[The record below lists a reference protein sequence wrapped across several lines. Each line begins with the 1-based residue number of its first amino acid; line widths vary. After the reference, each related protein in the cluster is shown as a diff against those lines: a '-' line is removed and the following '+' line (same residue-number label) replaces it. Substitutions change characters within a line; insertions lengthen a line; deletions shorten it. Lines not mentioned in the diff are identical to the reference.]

1 LALQYNKDMKDDIT
15 PKNRNEQIESL
26 DRDLYDS
33 NKDHGQRDRRK
44 IHSQRIDLNKDFKSD
59 EYDRLL
65 KERNKYKLPTSLF
78 KKIFFVV
85 LIFFFTTLAIAG
97 ITLYEG
103 RTVVSEELIALE
115 ILGQPFVDG
124 GEELELQ
131 VRVQNFNEQA
141 LQLPDLVISY
151 PKDSGED
158 AERVFLRRSLQDI
171 NTKGRVTEEF
181 DITLFGQEGDIR
193 EIEAIL
199 EYRIEGSS
207 SIFIKQEVHQV
218 IIRSTPTQIAI
229 DAPDTIVRNQ
239 NVSIKVDV
247 SSNSTTQVND
257 TLLRVRYPRGF
268 EYISSSLVPGFSNN
282 TWYFENL
289 GDQRQTIEIIGR
301 LAALEGQ
308 GKSFIFEYGK
318 QSQFN
323 KNEFETIF
331 NALTHTI
338 DIQKSFI
345 DSRIAVNNNNDDQS
359 SIRGG
364 DNIDVRIFYENTLD
378 VALENVVLTANLSG
392 DLYDKSKVNLQ
403 NGFYNSSNQT
413 VIFDRTTN
421 DSLALLEPG
430 EEGEF
435 RFTLGGR
442 DLVGSEGVL
451 SNPFAEIT
459 LDVEGTTS
467 NGDREEAFA
476 VAQHRVLA
484 NSDISVMPK
493 VQYYEGPFIN
503 QGPMPPKVNVPTTY
517 TLVFQ
522 VTNSSNEVDDAE
534 LTTFLP
540 PYVEWLNIIAPSV
553 ERTKV
558 SFDPTTR
565 QFKWRLGELR
575 SGLGVG
581 TNQPRQISV
590 QVRIVPS
597 VTQLDKDIALTGDV
611 VLTGTDAFT
620 DTGLNFRKNAVF
632 NRLENRRVI
641 GADGR
646 VVQ

>member
-1 LALQYNKDMKDDIT
+1 
-15 PKNRNEQIESL
+15 
-26 DRDLYDS
+26 
-33 NKDHGQRDRRK
+33 
-44 IHSQRIDLNKDFKSD
+44 
-59 EYDRLL
+59 
-65 KERNKYKLPTSLF
+65 
-78 KKIFFVV
+78 
-85 LIFFFTTLAIAG
+85 
-97 ITLYEG
+97 LYEG

-308 GKSFIFEYGK
+308 GQSFIFEYGK

>member
-1 LALQYNKDMKDDIT
+1 MKDDIT
-15 PKNRNEQIESL
+15 PKNRNEKIEAL
-26 DRDLYDS
+26 ERDLYNRS
-33 NKDHGQRDRRK
+33 KDHGQRERRK
-44 IHSQRIDLNKDFKSD
+44 IHGRRINLEKDFKGN
-59 EYDRLL
+59 EYERLL
-65 KERNKYKLPTSLF
+65 KERNKFTLPTSLF

-131 VRVQNFNEQA
+131 VRVQNFNEQS

-158 AERVFLRRSLQDI
+158 AERVFMRRSLENIDTQ
-171 NTKGRVTEEF
+171 GRATEEF

-193 EIEAIL
+193 EIEAML

-207 SIFIKQEVHQV
+207 SIFLKKETHQV
-218 IIRSTPTQIAI
+218 IIRSTPTQISI

-239 NVSIKVDV
+239 NVALNINV
-247 SSNSTTQVND
+247 SSNSNIQVND

-268 EYISSSLVPGFSNN
+268 EYISSSINPGFSNN

-289 GDQRQTIEIIGR
+289 GSQNQTIEIIGR
-301 LAALEGQ
+301 MAALEGQ
-308 GKSFIFEYGK
+308 GQSFSFEYGK
-318 QSQFN
+318 QDQFN
-323 KNEFETIF
+323 KNEFETVF

-345 DSRIAVNNNNDDQS
+345 DSRIAVNNNNDDDQS

-364 DNIDVRIFYENTLD
+364 DNLDVRIFYENTLD
-378 VALENVVLTANLSG
+378 VALENVVLTAKLIG
-392 DLYDKSKVNLQ
+392 DLYDPSEVNLQ

-413 VIFDRTTN
+413 IIFDRTTN
-421 DSLALLEPG
+421 DTLALLQPG
-430 EEGEF
+430 EQGEF
-435 RFTLGGR
+435 RFTLGGK
-442 DLVGSEGVL
+442 DLVGAAGVL
-451 SNPFAEIT
+451 TNPFAQIT

-467 NGDREEAFA
+467 NGTKEQAFA

-484 NSDISVMPK
+484 NSDISVLPK

-503 QGPMPPKVNVPTTY
+503 QGPMPPRVNVPTTY

-522 VTNSSNEVDDAE
+522 VTNSSNQVDDAK

-553 ERTKV
+553 ERTRV
-558 SFDPTTR
+558 SFDSTTR
-565 QFKWRLGELR
+565 QFTWQLGELR

-581 TNQPRQISV
+581 TSQPRQISAQV
-590 QVRIVPS
+590 QITPS

-611 VLTGTDAFT
+611 VLTGTDVFT
-620 DTGLNFRKNAVF
+620 DTDLSFRKTPVF
-632 NRLENRRVI
+632 NRLENRQVI